1 MNFIELANF
10 LLSPELFDIRI
21 TLLDGCAIVDIH
33 DNYNDQHG
41 VEIFR
46 DIE

>member
-1 MNFIELANF
+1 MNFIYLATF
-10 LLSPELFDIRI
+10 ITSPDLFDIRI

-41 VEIFR
+41 VEVFPGIQ
-46 DIE
+46 